1 MTHPDGQEIHQMVWV
16 DRGRESQV
24 NKIVD
29 KILNDLPDDRQLRQA
44 VLAK

>member
-24 NKIVD
+24 NNVD